1 MGWMNGL
8 TLFVAIFVL
17 VACAAD
23 SSDSAVS
30 RDLRTFFETFVGR
43 ELSAREVR
51 ELTEEFTELHALNG
65 RTPEAIRE
73 IAANLGEQAKVLRP
87 DDTAAA
93 AITARHKLL
102 EANYLNPDLHGTI
115 QLRLFVEPDP
125 VRVVDVR
132 SRRLM
137 TERDVIALA
146 NLHRFA
152 KSDDGPRHEELSE
165 QQIEQLAM
173 ALRAAVGGNSGN
185 MPQFYG
191 EAAAFWAGVQREWPR
206 LTADQKSLVR
216 AYAGRTWRVQMPV
229 EMYAKLWGLGP
240 QAASARHAEDV
251 GARIA
256 AITEINMRLGN
267 LPRVMDAIFGP

>member
-1 MGWMNGL
+1 
-8 TLFVAIFVL
+8 
-17 VACAAD
+17 
-23 SSDSAVS
+23 
-30 RDLRTFFETFVGR
+30 
-43 ELSAREVR
+43 
-51 ELTEEFTELHALNG
+51 
-65 RTPEAIRE
+65 
-73 IAANLGEQAKVLRP
+73 
-87 DDTAAA
+87 
-93 AITARHKLL
+93 
-102 EANYLNPDLHGTI
+102 LHGSV
-115 QLRLFVEPDP
+115 LLGLFTEPDP

-137 TERDVIALA
+137 TERDVVALA

-152 KSDDGPRHEELSE
+152 KSDGAPRHEPLSKEQIKELE
-165 QQIEQLAM
+165 M

-206 LTADQKSLVR
+206 LDADRRSLVR

-229 EMYAKLWGLGP
+229 EMYGRLWGLEP
-240 QAASARHAEDV
+240 QVASARHADDV

-256 AITEINMRLGN
+256 SITEMNMRLGN